1 MLSRKLKRCVAHAEH
16 HSCHKKEGAPMK
28 FAFSS
33 KLAARIFW
41 FLVLAATCLTL
52 AGFVGQFYTYLSEDW
67 GLRDFL
73 LLLDPGDDGLQV
85 LGVKGEGSVPAWF
98 SSSLLMLCSL
108 LTLVAPATDEEQEH
122 AVRYSGRWKV
132 LALLLLLMS
141 LDEAVALH
149 ERTSEPLRWALSA
162 GGPFY
167 YAWVIPG
174 AIIVLGFALAYRGF
188 LLNLPPKLRRLFAIA
203 GILYLG
209 GALIMEMV
217 GGSYADSYGDA
228 SIAYLMIVSVE
239 EYLEMLG
246 GVTLLYAL
254 MLRAESP

>member
-1 MLSRKLKRCVAHAEH
+1 MLPGVYQKLDRCFAYAEREVA
-16 HSCHKKEGAPMK
+16 PIK
-28 FAFSS
+28 FAVSS

-41 FLVLAATCLTL
+41 LLVLAATCLTL
-52 AGFVGQFYTYLSEDW
+52 ASFVGQFYTYLPEDW
-67 GLRDFL
+67 GLRGFL
-73 LLLDPGDDGLQV
+73 LLLDPNDNGLQILAV
-85 LGVKGEGSVPAWF
+85 NEEVTIPAWF
-98 SSSLLMLCSL
+98 SSSLLVLCSL
-108 LTLVAPATDEEQEH
+108 LTLVAPVTDEEH

-132 LALLLLLMS
+132 LALLFLLMS
-141 LDEAVALH
+141 LDEAVSLH
-149 ERTSEPLRWALSA
+149 ERTVEPLRWALSA

-174 AIIVLGFALAYRGF
+174 AIFVLGFALAYLGF

-203 GILYLG
+203 GTLYVG

-254 MLRAESP
+254 MLRAGSR